1 MMRSFIE
8 QNLTISQKTNLQWS
22 ESPKFHMDEMLHTS
36 QAVITT
42 NTVSFNRHGRQ
53 ILVMQVNSGLLLGSA
68 HPLKEGDEGH
78 ESVIILGLTEL
89 LHESL
94 GLLLGQLLSKVG
106 QQTEELITDHGVV
119 VILVV
124 QLEDLYKDV
133 ESALVLAGLVHAE
146 HVSLGERLL
155 TLLLGA
161 SDLLDGLQ
169 GGVKVAGT
177 DEVSSIEGVHLT
189 ITLEVI
195 NIEGKLDSLDLLL
208 LESKFSH
215 VET

>member
-53 ILVMQVNSGLLLGSA
+53 ILVMQVNAGLLLGSA

-94 GLLLGQLLSKVG
+94 GLLLGPWSPCRPC
-106 QQTEELITDHGVV
+106 TW
-119 VILVV
+119 
-124 QLEDLYKDV
+124 
-133 ESALVLAGLVHAE
+133 
-146 HVSLGERLL
+146 
-155 TLLLGA
+155 
-161 SDLLDGLQ
+161 
-169 GGVKVAGT
+169 GT
-177 DEVSSIEGVHLT
+177 RQPWRGSSGPSPRCLR
-189 ITLEVI
+189 
-195 NIEGKLDSLDLLL
+195 SP
-208 LESKFSH
+208 
-215 VET
+215 